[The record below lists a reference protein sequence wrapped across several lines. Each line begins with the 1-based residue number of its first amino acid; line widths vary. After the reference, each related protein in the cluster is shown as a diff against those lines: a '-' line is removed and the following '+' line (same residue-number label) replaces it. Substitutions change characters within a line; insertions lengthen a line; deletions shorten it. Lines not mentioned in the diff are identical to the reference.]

1 MIQFEKLIQSLS
13 QFQARYVII
22 GGLAAVIHG
31 SSYITNDLDICYER
45 TNENFDALVKALG
58 SFKPRLRGPQD
69 KAIPFLFDHQ
79 TLKNGMNFTLKT
91 TLGDIDLL
99 GEVSGV
105 GAYQDL
111 VLKAE
116 TVQLFGCACLVMSLV
131 DLIRSKKKV
140 NRRKDQLVLPELEA
154 IQKLKKG

>member
-1 MIQFEKLIQSLS
+1 MRILIDE
-13 QFQARYVII
+13 
-22 GGLAAVIHG
+22 
-31 SSYITNDLDICYER
+31 T
-45 TNENFDALVKALG
+45 
-58 SFKPRLRGPQD
+58 D
-69 KAIPFLFDHQ
+69 KGILEI
-79 TLKNGMNFTLKT
+79 LKQNGMNFTLKT